1 MQLRLMLLAALCV
14 TAWAEVN
21 REASLSAVRKF
32 QAIAEGSLESGET
45 VELTQHEMNA
55 FLRFHAA
62 ENVPEGIE
70 DPQVEFRKGGAIIRA
85 RVDLERSSSV
95 AETLPPLM
103 RLLLR
108 GSRLILIDVDYSVQ
122 DGYATAKLASLE
134 VETVEL
140 SGSALDWLLGAVA
153 PPEWQPYLSGR
164 KIRLDGG
171 FSEVRLEP
179 GRALIVI
186 E

>member
-1 MQLRLMLLAALCV
+1 MRLSLMLSAAMCL

-32 QAIAEGSLESGET
+32 QAIAEGSLESGDT

-62 ENVPEGIE
+62 EGVPEGIE
-70 DPQVEFRKGGAIIRA
+70 EPQVEFREGGAIIRA
-85 RVDLERSSSV
+85 RVDLERSNSV

-108 GSRLILIDVDYSVQ
+108 GSRLVLIDVDYSVQ
-122 DGYATAKLASLE
+122 DGYATVKLASLE

-140 SGSALDWLLGAVA
+140 SGSALDWLLEAFA
-153 PPEWQPYLSGR
+153 PPEWQPYLTGR
-164 KIRLDGG
+164 KIRLDAGV
-171 FSEVRLEP
+171 SEVRLEP
-179 GRALIVI
+179 DRAVIVI